1 MPTLPTRAR
10 ESLIG
15 AVFLLVIA
23 LVVAVAIGRYANVFT
38 RTAPVSLTTDRI
50 GLNLLPGAKV
60 KFQGVP
66 VGTVGS
72 VDLRAD
78 SAVLRLRMDPAE
90 LAIIPANV
98 RAVIVPTTV

>member
-72 VDLRAD
+72 IQLEPDAAILQ
-78 SAVLRLRMDPAE
+78 LRLDPDE

-98 RAVIVPTTV
+98 DAAIVSTTV